1 MPEWGAARAVFRGKE
16 EDCVRMRRRGWFTV
30 LALTIVL
37 VGGCGGAD
45 GARKASPAFADD
57 GRLRVATS
65 IYPIYEFAR
74 AVGGDRIDLVN
85 LVPPG
90 TEPHDWEPS
99 VGDIRT
105 LNAAQVFLY
114 NGAGFEHWV
123 DKALASLD
131 NPDLRVVEASEGFAL
146 LEAAGHGHGHEG
158 ELVHDEHDADHAHED
173 ADHHAHDHGDLDPHI
188 WLDPTGAAH
197 IVARIRDALA
207 AADPGNA
214 EVYRSRAE
222 AYLAELRALDEAF
235 AAGLARCERR
245 VFFTTH
251 AAFGYLA
258 HRYGLEQHAI
268 MGLSAEAEPTP
279 RALKAVVE
287 AAREHEAEY
296 IFFETLVSDKV
307 ARVVADEI
315 GAEVLVLNPFEGLT
329 PEQIAAGEDYLSV
342 MRQNLTNLRTAMGCR

>member
-1 MPEWGAARAVFRGKE
+1 MHRLRWLAA
-16 EDCVRMRRRGWFTV
+16 
-30 LALTIVL
+30 LALTLTL

-45 GARKASPAFADD
+45 GTGRGVAFAGD

-90 TEPHDWEPS
+90 IEPHDWEPS

-123 DKALASLD
+123 DAVLASLD
-131 NPDLRVVEASEGFAL
+131 NRDLVAVEAGAGFTLRDGEDGADHEGDGEHGGDAGHDG
-146 LEAAGHGHGHEG
+146 EAA
-158 ELVHDEHDADHAHED
+158 D
-173 ADHHAHDHGDLDPHI
+173 HDHVHLDPHI
-188 WLDPTGAAH
+188 WLDPQGAAH
-197 IVARIRDALA
+197 IVGQIRDALA
-207 AADPGNA
+207 AAEPEHAAEYRKNA
-214 EVYRSRAE
+214 ES
-222 AYLAELRALDEAF
+222 YLQDLAALDEEYT
-235 AAGLARCERR
+235 AGLAQCERR

-258 HRYGLEQHAI
+258 HRYGLEQRAI
-268 MGLSAEAEPTP
+268 MGLAPEAEPTP
-279 RALKAVVE
+279 KALQAVVE
-287 AAREHEAEY
+287 EAREHDVKY

-307 ARVVADEI
+307 ARVVAEEI
-315 GAEVLVLNPFEGLT
+315 GAETLVLNPFEGLT

-342 MRQNLTNLRTAMGCR
+342 MRQNLTNLRLAMGCR

>member
-1 MPEWGAARAVFRGKE
+1 M
-16 EDCVRMRRRGWFTV
+16 RMRRLRWLAA
-30 LALTIVL
+30 LALTLML
-37 VGGCGGAD
+37 VGGCGGTNVTRR
-45 GARKASPAFADD
+45 GASAFVGD

-65 IYPIYEFAR
+65 IYPVYEFAR
-74 AVGGDRIDLVN
+74 AVGGDQVDLVN

-105 LNAAQVFLY
+105 LNDAQVFLY

-123 DKALASLD
+123 DAALASLD
-131 NPDLRVVEASEGFAL
+131 NRDLMAMETSEGFAL
-146 LEAAGHGHGHEG
+146 LDAAGHGHSHEG
-158 ELVHDEHDADHAHED
+158 ELVHDEHDPDQAHED
-173 ADHHAHDHGDLDPHI
+173 DDHHADPEHEDSDHHAHDHGDLDPHI
-188 WLDPTGAAH
+188 WLDPNGAAH
-197 IVARIRDALA
+197 TVARIRDALA
-207 AADPGNA
+207 AADPANA
-214 EVYRSRAE
+214 EVYRSNAE
-222 AYLAELRALDEAF
+222 AYLAELAALDEEF

-268 MGLSAEAEPTP
+268 MGLAAEAEPTP
-279 RALKAVVE
+279 RALKAVVD
-287 AAREHEAEY
+287 AAREHDVQY

-307 ARVVADEI
+307 ARVVADEV
-315 GAEVLVLNPFEGLT
+315 GAETLVLNPFEGLT

-342 MRQNLTNLRTAMGCR
+342 MRQNLTNLRKALGCQ